1 MPSEKILVE
10 SLNLSNIKFSYHNIH
25 MYIRILDAHFVGII
39 SLFYWLLLDD
49 IMPTSYIG
57 TMFLFF
63 KQR

>member
-25 MYIRILDAHFVGII
+25 MYIRIFDAHFVGII
-39 SLFYWLLLDD
+39 TLLYWRLKAD
-49 IMPTSYIG
+49 IMLTSYIG

-63 KQR
+63 KQK